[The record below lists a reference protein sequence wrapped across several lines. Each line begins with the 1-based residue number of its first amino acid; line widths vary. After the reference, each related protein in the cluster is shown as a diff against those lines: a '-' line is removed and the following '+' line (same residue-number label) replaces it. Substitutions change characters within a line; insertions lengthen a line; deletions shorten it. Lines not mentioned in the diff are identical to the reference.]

1 MQLRSCVAVAMAVTS
16 SCSSDSTPSLGT
28 YICLECDSKK
38 IKKKK
43 KEMSKVAEKTVI
55 KRMMKSDDE
64 K

>member
-43 KEMSKVAEKTVI
+43 EMSKVAEKTVI